1 MIETEDDTYQ
11 LPNMTE
17 EFDVMKK
24 KLADDVARF
33 TSFQSKRW
41 QDVQEKLD
49 SVHVRKLNI
58 LELFYFHF

>member
-49 SVHVRKLNI
+49 SVHVRK
-58 LELFYFHF
+58 

>member
-33 TSFQSKRW
+33 TSFQLKRW

-49 SVHVRKLNI
+49 SVHVRK
-58 LELFYFHF
+58 FKSVGY

>member
-49 SVHVRKLNI
+49 SVHVRNFKS
-58 LELFYFHF
+58 FGY